1 MINKERLQ
9 QWCNKYELTL
19 VDDGND
25 RYLIPIVDIL
35 KHTKHRY
42 PKNIVYNIP
51 KHQIFLRKIVGDK
64 STQRKNCIQISN
76 VVDVVKH
83 HGKLGDE
90 FYKEIYNIY
99 NEIPTTQNDNNQCNT
114 IKDNG
119 FKIKQLIINEL
130 SSKFKEQQSSK
141 SPESV
146 SIEIQSAQHIG
157 TEIKIMCTITIK
169 DLK

>member
-1 MINKERLQ
+1 MINKVRLQ

-25 RYLIPIVDIL
+25 RYLIPVIDIL
-35 KHTKHRY
+35 KYTKYDH
-42 PKNIVYNIP
+42 V
-51 KHQIFLRKIVGDK
+51 K
-64 STQRKNCIQISN
+64 SVVAKVPRSQRILKRISN
-76 VVDVVKH
+76 NHNTTVKTCFDLHIVVDIVRKY
-83 HGKLGDE
+83 GEINNE
-90 FYKEIYNIY
+90 FYKEIYDIY
-99 NEIPTTQNDNNQCNT
+99 NDVPMTQNSNQCNDT
-114 IKDNG
+114 KNNG
-119 FKIKQLIINEL
+119 FIIKQILINEL

-169 DLK
+169 DIK